1 ATQGLALLGRALA
14 RSGTRAITVEDP
26 GLPPHRAVLAYAGLE
41 VHGAPVD
48 EEGLDVEQV
57 SSPVVLTTPAH
68 QLPMGGALS
77 PARRSAL
84 IRWARAGGL
93 VIEDDYDAEFRY
105 DRAPLGALQGLA
117 PDRVVYL
124 GTASKTLAPGLRLGW
139 LVLPAWLRESVVE
152 AKLLD
157 DLGSST
163 IEQLVLAR
171 LLETAAYDRHL
182 RKARRRNRAR
192 RDALMAAVAEHLPQA
207 KVTGIAAGLHALVC
221 LPQAFEVQRLMVE
234 AWKRSLGVYPLA
246 VHLIEQSVESDALV
260 LGYGNLSEPA
270 IVEGIRRLGAVLEAL
285 WGSGGGAGETGSPP
299 RPADR
304 PAAARGRCP
313 GGACRWRSP
322 GHAWRPAPRRRAP
335 ARSWTPCAVDRRPS
349 WRPASARCSSASA
362 ATAGPCP
369 HPCGPRR
376 RAGSSTS
383 ARSAAR
389 ARSSGC
395 AAIRA
400 FCSLRARFA
409 ACPSALRSR
418 RMRGCST
425 SIGRG
430 SPSGR
435 SRAATARGARC
446 SSSRWTCCA
455 WTWAI
460 WRSSLDPGFGGAEPG
475 AARAA
480 RRLRRR
486 RRRGAGVSWS
496 VARTPRTTEE
506 RCPGSA

>member
-1 ATQGLALLGRALA
+1 VTSQATKTGTSRGPELLIELRGSRRRAQLEDRLRGLVRDGTLAPDTRMPSSRALADDLGVSRRLVVDAYAQLLAEGYFTARPGAGTYVAASATPPDGAPEAVSEGTPRFDFFPGAPDLASFPRALWLRTLREVLRSAPPSTFAYPDPRGSVELRRALAGYLRRVRGVVVEPESIVVCAGATQGLALLGRALA

-68 QLPMGGALS
+68 QLPMGVALS

-285 WGSGGGAGETGSPP
+285 WGSGG
-299 RPADR
+299 
-304 PAAARGRCP
+304 
-313 GGACRWRSP
+313 
-322 GHAWRPAPRRRAP
+322 
-335 ARSWTPCAVDRRPS
+335 
-349 WRPASARCSSASA
+349 
-362 ATAGPCP
+362 
-369 HPCGPRR
+369 
-376 RAGSSTS
+376 
-383 ARSAAR
+383 
-389 ARSSGC
+389 
-395 AAIRA
+395 
-400 FCSLRARFA
+400 
-409 ACPSALRSR
+409 
-418 RMRGCST
+418 
-425 SIGRG
+425 
-430 SPSGR
+430 
-435 SRAATARGARC
+435 
-446 SSSRWTCCA
+446 
-455 WTWAI
+455 
-460 WRSSLDPGFGGAEPG
+460 
-475 AARAA
+475 
-480 RRLRRR
+480 
-486 RRRGAGVSWS
+486 
-496 VARTPRTTEE
+496 
-506 RCPGSA
+506 